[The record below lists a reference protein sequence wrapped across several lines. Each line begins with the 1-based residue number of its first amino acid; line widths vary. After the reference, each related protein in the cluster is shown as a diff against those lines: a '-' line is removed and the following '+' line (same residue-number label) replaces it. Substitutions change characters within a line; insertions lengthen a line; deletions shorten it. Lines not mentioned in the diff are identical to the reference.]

1 MATFFQAPTVEQ
13 LACILRDEG
22 WSAPWQS
29 LAAIQPKGAKPP
41 FFCVHA
47 VGGNV
52 LSYYKMAYYLGEE
65 QPFYGLQARGL
76 DGEQTPRTRI
86 EEIAADYI
94 KEIQTLQPSGPYFIG
109 GYSFGGLVAYEMAR
123 QLHAQGQKMSVL
135 VLFDAYT
142 PEWLKPAPFHVQVS
156 RHLSKLLRL
165 ELKDKLRY
173 VKRKLIRRFY
183 SSKPP
188 LPPLE
193 EAHQNAYRHYVT
205 QVYPGRAI
213 LFRASE
219 QPEEW
224 LDWLQSMKIDPQLG
238 WGKLV
243 AGGLEL
249 EIQEVPGKHTN
260 IFTEPYVR
268 FLAEKLQPCL
278 DSAQADI

>member
-1 MATFFQAPTVEQ
+1 MAA
-13 LACILRDEG
+13 
-22 WSAPWQS
+22 S
-29 LAAIQPKGAKPP
+29 
-41 FFCVHA
+41 
-47 VGGNV
+47 
-52 LSYYKMAYYLGEE
+52 
-65 QPFYGLQARGL
+65 
-76 DGEQTPRTRI
+76 
-86 EEIAADYI
+86 YI
-94 KEIQTLQPSGPYFIG
+94 KEIQTLQPCGPYFLG

-123 QLHAQGQKMSVL
+123 QLHAQGQKVGIL
-135 VLFDAYT
+135 VLFDSDT

-183 SSKPP
+183 SIKPP

-193 EAHQNAYRHYVT
+193 EAHHNAYRHYVT

-219 QPEEW
+219 PPEEW

-243 AGGLEL
+243 AGGLE
-249 EIQEVPGKHTN
+249 IQEVPGKHTSML
-260 IFTEPYVR
+260 TEPYVQ
-268 FLAEKLQPCL
+268 FLAEKLKACL